1 MSTDYYFLCMCLQS
15 CSECLGRPNNGDS
28 NREPTEY
35 SHLEEKKV
43 TKLKTVLEYE
53 ITDTKCL
60 LTNIINI
67 DTGENKKEFRCML
80 CKKVIDNNLYSIVEC
95 LNCNKYIGHRNCV
108 KTWLEK
114 NKICPNCPP

>member
-1 MSTDYYFLCMCLQS
+1 MSADYYFLCMCLQS
-15 CSECLGRPNNGDS
+15 CSECLVSSS

-43 TKLKTVLEYE
+43 TKLKTVLDYE

-60 LTNIINI
+60 LTNTINI
-67 DTGENKKEFRCML
+67 DTGENKKEFRCMI
-80 CKKVIDNNLYSIVEC
+80 CKKEIENNLYSIVEC